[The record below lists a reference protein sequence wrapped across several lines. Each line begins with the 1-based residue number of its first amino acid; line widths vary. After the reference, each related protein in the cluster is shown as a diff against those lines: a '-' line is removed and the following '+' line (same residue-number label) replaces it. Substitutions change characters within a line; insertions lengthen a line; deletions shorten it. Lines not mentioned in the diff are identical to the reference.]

1 MSNEGKSVAV
11 HYVGTL
17 DDGTKFDSSRD
28 RNEPLRFTCMAGQ
41 MIAGFDAAVRDM
53 EVGQTVNVRLEP
65 AEAYGERRDD
75 MIISVPIAN
84 MPGAENAQVGMRV
97 VLGGPMGQPM
107 PATVYAMDD
116 ATITFDLNHEMAG
129 KALNFEIELLEVSE
143 DEEEHHC
150 CHGRGHG
157 EGGCRHGEGRHHHE
171 DGECCHGEGHGD
183 GECCHGE
190 GHGDDNSCCED

>member
-116 ATITFDLNHEMAG
+116 TTITFDLNHEMAG

-143 DEEEHHC
+143 DEEGHHC

-157 EGGCRHGEGRHHHE
+157 EGGCCHGEGRHHHE

-183 GECCHGE
+183 GECCKGE
-190 GHGDDNSCCED
+190 GCDDDNCCCED